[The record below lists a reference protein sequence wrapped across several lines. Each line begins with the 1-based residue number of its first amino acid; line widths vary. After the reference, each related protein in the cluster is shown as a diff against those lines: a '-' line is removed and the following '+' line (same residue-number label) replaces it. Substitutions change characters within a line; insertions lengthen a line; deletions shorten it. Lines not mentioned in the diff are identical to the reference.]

1 MKRTMD
7 HKNEDTLYFIKNRII
22 VLMILC
28 FSLSATAQKLTGK
41 WIVYN
46 GAEVYS
52 TCHVYEFEKRKLN
65 IYNFDQF
72 YTTTKT
78 KINYRKGAFTRDME
92 HAGRIEDLV
101 IKFKINGDV
110 LFFTEE
116 SVNDYVFENHPILQ
130 LMKLVPTQMHADLS
144 EVEGHS
150 FLIKNDATEKTII
163 DLKKSSCETRTD
175 PNNLACNFTK
185 IEKIDDTYFL
195 VLFYN
200 RSKREEAL
208 VIKEIHKDKIV
219 VYVPTSDKAKTITL
233 QKV

>member
-1 MKRTMD
+1 MD
-7 HKNEDTLYFIKNRII
+7 HKNGDTLYFIKNSII

-28 FSLSATAQKLTGK
+28 FSQSGTAQKLTGK

-52 TCHVYEFEKRKLN
+52 TCHVYEFQKRKLN
-65 IYNFDQF
+65 IYKFDQF

-78 KINYRKGAFTRDME
+78 KINYEKSTFTQDME
-92 HAGRIEDLV
+92 HEKGLV
-101 IKFKINGDV
+101 DMFTRFKINEDV
-110 LFFTEE
+110 LLFTE
-116 SVNDYVFENHPILQ
+116 VFIDDHHLLKNRPKIQ
-130 LMKLVPTQMHADLS
+130 LMKLVPTQMHAELS
-144 EVEGHS
+144 DVEGHS

-163 DLKKSSCETRTD
+163 DLKKSPCETRTD
-175 PNNLACNFTK
+175 LNNLACNFTK

-208 VIKEIHKDKIV
+208 VIKEIHKDEIV
-219 VYVPTSDKAKTITL
+219 VYIPTVDKAKTMTL
-233 QKV
+233 QKI